1 MTATVLQQT
10 AVRIQITS
18 LSREKTVL
26 AQTLRVI
33 SRQKT
38 LHPLRNDSSP
48 VVNPIWDRSI
58 QATSLKS
65 TLRLS
70 SSFHLHLRSGIFLSD
85 SSVQILCASLESLWV
100 LHVLVC
106 DALRSER
113 REEGRGTV
121 ISGTWAMRKSI
132 PLLSSP
138 GGSDQRDNR
147 KPRLFT
153 KRTCCVNPEGGCSS
167 LYYIQWTHTH
177 THKTT
182 NGPFCYICAKTH
194 D

>member
-1 MTATVLQQT
+1 MTATILQQT
-10 AVRIQITS
+10 AVRIQIIS
-18 LSREKTVL
+18 LSQERTVF
-26 AQTLRVI
+26 AQKMAAI
-33 SRQKT
+33 SRQKS
-38 LHPLRNDSSP
+38 LHHLRNHSSP
-48 VVNPIWDRSI
+48 LVNPISDRSI

-65 TLRLS
+65 TLRLFS
-70 SSFHLHLRSGIFLSD
+70 PFHLHLHSGIFLSG
-85 SSVQILCASLESLWV
+85 SSVKILYASPES

-106 DALRSER
+106 DALHSER
-113 REEGRGTV
+113 REEEGGAV

-167 LYYIQWTHTH
+167 LYNIQ
-177 THKTT
+177 
-182 NGPFCYICAKTH
+182 
-194 D
+194 